1 MVAGVVDQAVVGKHD
16 ALRSPGIGPQ
26 GVDVAL
32 GPGAAVGL
40 RQQALIIA
48 EPAAADAAARGIR
61 LQGASGP
68 AQLLGLF
75 FVMKLSGRRPY
86 RWIYSATSSFVVYV
100 PPCASCSCFGS
111 AGGSCSSGSITK
123 LHAVRD
129 SAITSA
135 SRSAV
140 NFSWNS
146 PLSVFCQYNISRS
159 VVQPKQFPS
168 GHFLS
173 FAAFR
178 TR

>member
-75 FVMKLSGRRPY
+75 FCDE
-86 RWIYSATSSFVVYV
+86 I
-100 PPCASCSCFGS
+100 
-111 AGGSCSSGSITK
+111 
-123 LHAVRD
+123 VRQA
-129 SAITSA
+129 AIQVDIQ
-135 SRSAV
+135 R
-140 NFSWNS
+140 
-146 PLSVFCQYNISRS
+146 
-159 VVQPKQFPS
+159 
-168 GHFLS
+168 
-173 FAAFR
+173 
-178 TR
+178 